1 MLQHKYQGAS
11 FSDCPLRVLLPTIV
25 IVNQM
30 VTINFGVDF
39 KDKTKQHKYVVKECH
54 IADALGHSVSV
65 QPGNHTNFHTTAT
78 RTNQS
83 VAINT
88 PSNFLKEFTL
98 VITLLTEAG
107 DCVEATYLHDRFGV
121 VLLKTVAVSEMSDED
136 KAQFLEMLLKAQGDH
151 QERVGREKEP
161 EQPVVTEREVEEFVQ
176 ALSGELRFLKSNGG
190 KKHKVTDGCLLTP
203 DSKEHCYSFE
213 LESELYLS
221 DDAPITLMYGMD
233 TIHGT
238 VIVCDGF
245 QIIVSLEKEIGEK
258 VASAYI
264 NVEPWKLIET
274 LRDRIK
280 CITPKD
286 RIAWKM
292 LKEGPRLAETR
303 SDISAILRGQD
314 AAIQHALNEDIT
326 VVWGP
331 PGTGKTY
338 TMAQMT
344 ERFVSQ
350 GKSVLIVSHSNISV
364 DNVVK
369 QIYNQFSKNHLADLI
384 NQGGVLRYGFVR
396 DEELSQN
403 EHCVAFKYALS
414 RHPKTKEQYDALCKE
429 SAGLKA
435 ELQFKHDPKK
445 AERRKE
451 LEKVLKNIRAQLK
464 LEEQSLTAKAQVVAT
479 TISKLYMDKLFA
491 DRKYDVVMFDE
502 VSMAYVPQLLCAATY
517 ARERFICV
525 GDFRQLAPIV
535 QAEAAKGA
543 LQNDIFTFLNIN
555 KGNEIY
561 NHPWLVMLNEQR
573 RMHPR
578 ISRFSNK
585 VIYKGLLSNHPSVV
599 SKWDTVVEK
608 KPLEQHPISLID
620 LIGTYC
626 AAGKNA
632 DNSRFNILSALLSF
646 ALALNAEKEQ
656 QDLPFKEEEK
666 VGIITPYAAQTR
678 LIRAMI
684 QDYRQK
690 APTAVSCAT
699 VHQFQ
704 GSERNV
710 ILFDAVE
717 SYPFVRPGWLVSKND
732 NGSVIRLIN
741 VALTRARCK
750 FITLANTKFWYNK
763 FHETRNTYFSLLEHI
778 QREDHVVNIK
788 DNSLLKLFAELD
800 FGPYITPYFDHNAA
814 AELLLK
820 DIQAAKKKIVITL
833 PTDRLKP
840 EYEQRI
846 MDALQERMEHNV
858 IVLGKAKEV
867 IGLTGAW
874 RELLLRSKDAAF
886 PLIAIDDRIVWYGF
900 PISELYFEDKDYR
913 YLAPKSPLFRITGS
927 QTNEMISSLCDLDHR
942 LDDRGTRFQLT
953 AQANM
958 RGGLKQYI
966 TDKEQCRACGGSIE
980 LVRDNKGQYRLKCE
994 ECKKVDLLSTFV
1006 LNRYLTEINAKCSQ
1020 CRRDLYACVTQH
1032 GICARCSE
1040 RHFTG
1045 LSEL

>member
-1 MLQHKYQGAS
+1 MKQYKYTGQS
-11 FSDCPLRVLLPTIV
+11 FAGCPLRVTLPKIV
-25 IVNQM
+25 VVDQLVN
-30 VTINFGVDF
+30 INFGVDF
-39 KDKTKQHKYVVKECH
+39 MGKPKQLKYIIKECA
-54 IADALGHSVSV
+54 ISDVLGNTASVRPENKDNLS
-65 QPGNHTNFHTTAT
+65 TTAM
-78 RTNQS
+78 RTNQA
-83 VAINT
+83 VTIRANNI
-88 PSNFLKEFTL
+88 LKEFTL
-98 VITLLTEAG
+98 VITLLTG
-107 DCVEATYLHDRFGV
+107 DGDRVEVSYLHEKTGAVSLKMVAVGTMTNEEQAWFFEMLIQAQEATINAAPAATPPH
-121 VLLKTVAVSEMSDED
+121 
-136 KAQFLEMLLKAQGDH
+136 
-151 QERVGREKEP
+151 P
-161 EQPVVTEREVEEFVQ
+161 PVIVEREVEEFVK
-176 ALSGELRFLKSNGG
+176 ALSSELRFLKNNGG
-190 KKHKVTDGCLLTP
+190 KKHKVTDGQLLTP
-203 DSKEHCYSFE
+203 NSKEFCYSFE

-221 DDAPITLMYGMD
+221 DDAPINLILGLETVR
-233 TIHGT
+233 GT

-245 QIIVSLEKEIGEK
+245 QIIVSLEKNIGET

-264 NVEPWKLIET
+264 NVEPWKLTET
-274 LRDRIK
+274 LRERIK

-292 LKEGPRLAETR
+292 LKEGPQLAEVK
-303 SDISAILRGQD
+303 SNIDGILRGQE
-314 AAIQHALNEDIT
+314 AAIQHALGEDIT

-344 ERFVSQ
+344 EKFVSQ
-350 GKSVLIVSHSNISV
+350 GKTVLIVSHSNISV

-369 QIYNQFSKNHLADLI
+369 QIYNQFSKNHLADMVA
-384 NQGGVLRYGFVR
+384 QGGVLRYGFVR
-396 DEELSQN
+396 DEELNQN
-403 EHCVAFKYALS
+403 EYCVAFNYALC
-414 RHPKTKEQYDALCKE
+414 RHPDVKEQYDALNKE
-429 SAGLKA
+429 SGKLKV
-435 ELQFKHDPKK
+435 ELQFKNDIKK

-451 LEKVLKNIRAQLK
+451 IEKHLKNVRAQLK
-464 LEEQSLTAKAQVVAT
+464 LEAQNLTAKAQVVAT

-491 DRKYDVVMFDE
+491 DRHYDVVMFDE

-517 ARERFICV
+517 ASEKFICV

-535 QAEAAKGA
+535 QAEGAKNA

-585 VIYKGLLSNHPSVV
+585 EIYKGLLKNHSSVIN
-599 SKWDTVVEK
+599 KWDSVVEK
-608 KPLEQHPISLID
+608 QPLAQHPISLID

-656 QDLPFKEEEK
+656 QGTPFRDEEK

-678 LIRAMI
+678 LIRSMI

-717 SYPFVRPGWLVSKND
+717 SYPFVRPGWLVAKND

-750 FITLANTKFWYNK
+750 FITLANTKFWYSK

-778 QREDHVVNIK
+778 KKEDHVVDIK
-788 DNSLLKLFAELD
+788 DNALLELFKGLD
-800 FGPYITPYFDHNAA
+800 FGPHIAPHFDRDVA

-820 DIQAAKKKIVITL
+820 DIKSAKKKIVITL
-833 PTDRLKP
+833 PTDRLNP
-840 EYEQRI
+840 EYEQQI
-846 MDALQERMEHNV
+846 LAALQERIEDDV

-867 IGLTGAW
+867 VGLKDAW
-874 RELLLRSKDAAF
+874 RELILRSKDAVF
-886 PLIAIDDRIVWYGF
+886 PLIVIDDRIVWYGF
-900 PISELYFEDKDYR
+900 PVSELFFEDKNTR
-913 YLAPKSPLFRITGS
+913 YLAPKSPVFRMTGS
-927 QTNEMISSLCDLDHR
+927 QTIEMIASLCDLDHR
-942 LDDRGTRFQLT
+942 LDDKGVRFKLT
-953 AQANM
+953 ARANM

-966 TDKEQCRACGGSIE
+966 SDKEHCRSCGGAVE
-980 LVRDNKGQYRLKCE
+980 LVRNQKGQHWLKCE
-994 ECKKVDLLSTFV
+994 NCGKTDLLSTFV
-1006 LNRYLTEINAKCSQ
+1006 LNRYLTETKAKCSQ